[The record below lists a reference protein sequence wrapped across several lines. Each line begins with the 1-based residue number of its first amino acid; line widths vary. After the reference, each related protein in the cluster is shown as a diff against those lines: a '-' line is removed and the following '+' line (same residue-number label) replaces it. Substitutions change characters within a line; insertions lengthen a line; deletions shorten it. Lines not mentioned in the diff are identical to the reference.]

1 MTDDSQPL
9 LPIDRFLWT
18 LDIVEREGR
27 HLRYSWKSLFA
38 SGSDLGADWVAS
50 LEQHPEEAIRL
61 EAFVSR
67 FSRMQDTIADKLIP
81 RWLQSLAERTG
92 SQIENLNRAERLGV
106 LESTEAWLAARK
118 LRNQLV
124 HEYMEEPEAFAKAL
138 GAAREFTLML
148 LETYNRLREYADKRM
163 ALAEPLPEPL
173 LLPGSTSPGKSGRIG

>member
-1 MTDDSQPL
+1 MTDDPQPL

-27 HLRYSWKSLFA
+27 HLRYSWSSLFA
-38 SGSDLGADWVAS
+38 SGNAPGADWVAS
-50 LEQHPEEAIRL
+50 LEQHPEEAVRL

-92 SQIENLNRAERLGV
+92 SQIENLNRAERLGI
-106 LESTEAWLAARK
+106 LESTEQWLAARK

-124 HEYMEEPEAFAKAL
+124 HEYMRDPQAFAAAL
-138 GAAREFTLML
+138 ATAKEYSLML
-148 LETYNRLREYADKRM
+148 LATYNRIRGYAEQRM
-163 ALAEPLPEPL
+163 ALESELPECL
-173 LLPGSTSPGKSGRIG
+173 VLPVGGSDP

>member
-1 MTDDSQPL
+1 MTDDKHAL
-9 LPIDRFLWT
+9 LPIDRFFWT

-27 HLRYSWKSLFA
+27 HLRYSWNSLFA
-38 SGSDLGADWVAS
+38 SGRDPGADWVAS
-50 LEQHPEEAIRL
+50 LDQYPEEAIRL

-106 LESTEAWLAARK
+106 LASTENWLVARK

-124 HEYMEEPEAFAKAL
+124 HEYMQDPEAFAAAL
-138 GAAREFTLML
+138 VAAKEYSLML
-148 LETYNRLREYADKRM
+148 MATYNRIRGYAEQRM
-163 ALAEPLPEPL
+163 ALEAELPEPL
-173 LLPGSTSPGKSGRIG
+173 ALPDQRPK